1 VDKKK
6 VIAVFI
12 PSLAGGGAER
22 GAIFIADIL
31 DQAGYDV
38 DLIYAC
44 NHGPL
49 LHKDTVRKLGVS
61 LDAANEMLC
70 LPHLVRYLKRR
81 KPDLIIAIVHSAKIM
96 AGLARYF
103 APGTRLAIS
112 VRNNLLTPRK
122 HRFWPR
128 RFFGYGFERRLYAHA
143 VGAHSVSRE
152 LAEQTIRCF
161 GIPPEKSFC
170 IYNPI
175 NESHFH
181 PAIQAGHNSL
191 FDRPVILSAGRLVAQ
206 KDHAALI
213 RCFAASGLAETCRLV
228 ILGEGR
234 LRPSLERQ
242 IKELK
247 LEEAVALPG
256 HVPDI
261 RPYLDRAAGFALS
274 SRFEGLV
281 HVLLEAL
288 RACRDI
294 GGWQVW
300 PPCAPRRR
308 SRVCRGSQR
317 YDRGAGSQPIRA
329 GNSRPAAA
337 FRPGNHPLALY
348 RLCGALPVAPRRR
361 LSRFAGGIMPLAF
374 SPLADNSLS
383 GRPAFG

>member
-1 VDKKK
+1 MDKKK
-6 VIAVFI
+6 VISVFI

-22 GAIFIADIL
+22 GAIFVADIL
-31 DQAGYDV
+31 DQAGYEV
-38 DLIYAC
+38 DLIYAR

-49 LHKDTVRKLGVS
+49 LHRDTVQKLGVS

-81 KPDLIIAIVHSAKIM
+81 KPALIIAMVHSAKIM

-103 APGTRLAIS
+103 APETRLAIS

-128 RFFGYGFERRLYAHA
+128 RFFGYGFERWLYRHA

-288 RACRDI
+288 RAGRPIVCYDCPCGPAEILADGKFGRL
-294 GGWQVW
+294 V
-300 PPCAPRRR
+300 PPGDEAGFAVALQEMIEGRGPNPSAQEIQAQLLHFAPET
-308 SRVCRGSQR
+308 
-317 YDRGAGSQPIRA
+317 I
-329 GNSRPAAA
+329 AAHYIA
-337 FRPGNHPLALY
+337 FVEHCLSH
-348 RLCGALPVAPRRR
+348 PVA
-361 LSRFAGGIMPLAF
+361 A
-374 SPLADNSLS
+374 
-383 GRPAFG
+383 